1 MTPADELRAA
11 AQTLR
16 DVAPQ
21 ITGPLAG
28 LADPVANWLDYHAAM
43 TDRLNALVDGAP
55 DHIDHPALAVAR
67 AVLGSSD
74 G

>member
-1 MTPADELRAA
+1 MTPAEELRAA

-16 DVAPQ
+16 NVAPQ
-21 ITGPLAG
+21 ITGHLAG
-28 LADPVANWLDYHAAM
+28 LADPVADWLDTAAEYA
-43 TDRLNALVDGAP
+43 DKWPP
-55 DHIDHPALAVAR
+55 DHQANSPFRQGALAVAR